1 MDLLIFLGKR
11 VLQGALVLLVISI
24 VVFAMFFVAPHNVA
38 RLLAGR
44 QATAQTVADVARR
57 LGLNRS
63 VVDQYW
69 SFLTGLLHGN
79 LGYSFYSSEPV
90 SSLIASRAPV
100 TISVAVGAAIIWLV
114 IGIGTGVLA
123 ARRPRSMADRSATA
137 AALVF
142 YSMPPFLLGLILLFF
157 LFFQLHLAGI
167 DLFPGSGY
175 VGLLADPAG
184 WAQHMILPWFTLA
197 LVTATTY
204 ERLTRGA
211 LLDVLGEDYIRTARA
226 KGLTERRV
234 VYRHG
239 SAGRP
244 HAGGHPVRDRPGHPV
259 GRRHRR
265 GERFRAARTGC
276 PGRFLG
282 DQRGPAG
289 DHRAGHVGVG
299 FHRRSQHRGRCRLR
313 RPGPQGP
320 SSLTARKRPR

>member
-1 MDLLIFLGKR
+1 M
-11 VLQGALVLLVISI
+11 
-24 VVFAMFFVAPHNVA
+24 
-38 RLLAGR
+38 
-44 QATAQTVADVARR
+44 
-57 LGLNRS
+57 
-63 VVDQYW
+63 
-69 SFLTGLLHGN
+69 LHGN

-157 LFFQLHLAGI
+157 LFFQLHLAGV

-175 VGLLADPAG
+175 VGLLANPAG
-184 WAQHMILPWFTLA
+184 WAQHLILPWVTLA

-239 SAGRP
+239 LRSALTPVVTQFGIDLGTLL
-244 HAGGHPVRDRPGHPV
+244 GGAIVVENVFGLPGLGALAVNSVTNQDLPVIIGLVMLASAFIVAANIVVDLVYAFLDPRV
-259 GRRHRR
+259 
-265 GERFRAARTGC
+265 RAR
-276 PGRFLG
+276 
-282 DQRGPAG
+282 
-289 DHRAGHVGVG
+289 
-299 FHRRSQHRGRCRLR
+299 
-313 RPGPQGP
+313 
-320 SSLTARKRPR
+320 

>member
-1 MDLLIFLGKR
+1 MDLLMFVGRRL
-11 VLQGALVLLVISI
+11 LQGAVVLLLISV
-24 VVFAMFFVAPHNVA
+24 VVFVMFFVAPHNVA

-57 LGLNRS
+57 LGLNRP
-63 VVDQYW
+63 VIDQYG
-69 SFLTGLLHGN
+69 SFLWGLLHGN

-90 SSLIASRAPV
+90 TSLIASRAPV
-100 TISVAVGAAIIWLV
+100 TISVAVGAAIFWLI

-123 ARRPRSMADRSATA
+123 ARRPRSMADRSATVG
-137 AALVF
+137 ALVF

-184 WAQHMILPWFTLA
+184 WAQHLILPWITLA

-226 KGLTERRV
+226 KGLSERRV

-239 SAGRP
+239 LRSALTPVVTQFGIDLGTLL
-244 HAGGHPVRDRPGHPV
+244 GGAIVVENVFGLPGLGALAVTSVTNQDLPVIIALVMVASAFIVVANIVVDVVYVLLVPRV
-259 GRRHRR
+259 
-265 GERFRAARTGC
+265 RA
-276 PGRFLG
+276 
-282 DQRGPAG
+282 
-289 DHRAGHVGVG
+289 H
-299 FHRRSQHRGRCRLR
+299 
-313 RPGPQGP
+313 
-320 SSLTARKRPR
+320 